1 MMEELQE
8 RIIKAVESVKESV
21 ITILTARITYDFF
34 LEPMP
39 LRGVGSGFIV
49 NKEGHVIT
57 NYHVV
62 ADAEILKVI
71 TPTGE
76 IVDTTILGG
85 DPRFD
90 IVVLDLKGSGY
101 KPVKLGNS
109 DNLRVGQLVIAI
121 GYPLG
126 LLGEPTITLGVVSAI
141 NRTIRAPNVTLEN
154 LIQTDAAI
162 NPGNSGGPLATID
175 GEVVGVNTAI
185 VPYAQGIGFAIPINI
200 AMRVYKDVIEF
211 GRVVLPWLGVYVTS
225 INKPIATLYG
235 FSVLSGALIVRV
247 VPHSPA
253 SRAGLRPGDVIIKV
267 GKSEIRSADDLS
279 AVIRM
284 HRIGE
289 VVEIDFIRGR
299 ERKSVSV
306 ELEPPPIF

>member
-1 MMEELQE
+1 MEELQE
-8 RIIKAVESVKESV
+8 KITKAVSHLKESV
-21 ITILTARITYDFF
+21 ITVLTARITYDFF
-34 LEPMP
+34 LEPVP
-39 LRGVGSGFIV
+39 LRGIGSGFIIHE
-49 NKEGHVIT
+49 EGHVIT
-57 NYHVV
+57 NYHVI
-62 ADAEILKVI
+62 AEAEILKAI
-71 TPTGE
+71 IPTGE
-76 IVDTTILGG
+76 IVDATILGG

-90 IVVLDLKGSGY
+90 IAILDLKGGGY
-101 KPVKLGNS
+101 KAVKLGNS
-109 DNLRVGQLVIAI
+109 DNLKVGQLVVAV

-126 LLGEPTITLGVVSAI
+126 LLGEPTVTLGVISAL
-141 NRTIRAPNVTLEN
+141 NRTIRAPNITLEN

-175 GEVVGVNTAI
+175 GEVIGVNTAI

-200 AMRVYKDVIEF
+200 AMRVYKDIMEF

-235 FSVLSGALIVRV
+235 FSVLSGALVVRV

-253 SRAGLRPGDVIIKV
+253 SRSGLRPGDIIIRV
-267 GKSEIRSADDLS
+267 GKSEVRSADDLS
-279 AVIRM
+279 ALVRM

-289 VVEIDFIRGR
+289 TIEVEFIRGR
-299 ERKSVSV
+299 EKRSVGV

>member
-1 MMEELQE
+1 MEELQE
-8 RIIKAVESVKESV
+8 KITKAVSHLKESV
-21 ITILTARITYDFF
+21 ITVLTARITYDFF
-34 LEPMP
+34 LEPVP
-39 LRGVGSGFIV
+39 LRGIGSGFIIHE
-49 NKEGHVIT
+49 EGHVIT
-57 NYHVV
+57 NYHVI
-62 ADAEILKVI
+62 AEAEILKAI
-71 TPTGE
+71 IPTGE
-76 IVDTTILGG
+76 IVDATILGG

-90 IVVLDLKGSGY
+90 IAILDLKGGGY
-101 KPVKLGNS
+101 KAVKLGNS
-109 DNLRVGQLVIAI
+109 DNLKVGQLVVAV

-126 LLGEPTITLGVVSAI
+126 LLGEPTVTLGVISAL
-141 NRTIRAPNVTLEN
+141 NRTIRAPNITLEN

-175 GEVVGVNTAI
+175 GDVIGVNTAI

-200 AMRVYKDVIEF
+200 AMRVYKDIMEF

-235 FSVLSGALIVRV
+235 FSVLSGALVVRV

-253 SRAGLRPGDVIIKV
+253 SRSGLRPGDIIIRV
-267 GKSEIRSADDLS
+267 GKSEVRSADDLS
-279 AVIRM
+279 ALVRM

-289 VVEIDFIRGR
+289 TIEVEFIRGR
-299 ERKSVSV
+299 EKRSVGV

>member
-1 MMEELQE
+1 LQE
-8 RIIKAVESVKESV
+8 KITKAVSHLKESV
-21 ITILTARITYDFF
+21 ITVLTARITYDFF
-34 LEPMP
+34 LEPVP
-39 LRGVGSGFIV
+39 LRGIGSGFIIHE
-49 NKEGHVIT
+49 EGHVIT
-57 NYHVV
+57 NYHVI
-62 ADAEILKVI
+62 AEAEILKAI
-71 TPTGE
+71 IPTGE
-76 IVDTTILGG
+76 IVDATILGG

-90 IVVLDLKGSGY
+90 IAILDLKGGGY
-101 KPVKLGNS
+101 KAVKLGNS
-109 DNLRVGQLVIAI
+109 DNLKVGQLVVAV

-126 LLGEPTITLGVVSAI
+126 LLGEPTVTLGVISAL
-141 NRTIRAPNVTLEN
+141 NRTIRAPNITLEN

-175 GEVVGVNTAI
+175 GDVIGVNTAI

-200 AMRVYKDVIEF
+200 AMRVYKDIMEF

-235 FSVLSGALIVRV
+235 FSVLSGALVVRV

-253 SRAGLRPGDVIIKV
+253 SRSGLRPGDIIIRV
-267 GKSEIRSADDLS
+267 GKSEVRSADDLS
-279 AVIRM
+279 ALVRM

-289 VVEIDFIRGR
+289 TIEVEFIRGR
-299 ERKSVSV
+299 EKRSVGV